1 MTDVRTLAAIIGR
14 PSKALRL
21 GDTTKHPLVAL
32 AIILIIYAAVDGIAD
47 FIFGGAL

>member
-14 PSKALRL
+14 PSKVHGL
-21 GDTTKHPLVAL
+21 GDTTKHPLIAL
-32 AIILIIYAAVDGIAD
+32 AIILVIYVTVDGIAD